1 MMGWGDYGMMD
12 SGFGF
17 LASLFWLVI
26 LIDFILLGVWL
37 WKQITKK

>member
-1 MMGWGDYGMMD
+1 MGFGSYGMMN

-26 LIDFILLGVWL
+26 FIDFILLGVWL
-37 WKQITKK
+37 WKQINKK